1 MKEAKVSLFRKK
13 SHVSI
18 VVSVMPSMSDMWLFK
33 EEIHNHEPLKQQK
46 WYISIIKINDLSDF
60 INQIILFYL
69 FFFFLFNNILARKQC
84 SKCCPRL
91 CNQTTSTSEINDKE
105 YDNRIGWTNSIKGQR
120 TLFACRKVWHFLCT
134 RQRIKF
140 YIVVQVSQYLLKD
153 V

>member
-1 MKEAKVSLFRKK
+1 MILVILLTK
-13 SHVSI
+13 
-18 VVSVMPSMSDMWLFK
+18 
-33 EEIHNHEPLKQQK
+33 
-46 WYISIIKINDLSDF
+46 LSYF
-60 INQIILFYL
+60 IC
-69 FFFFLFNNILARKQC
+69 FFSFFFNNILARKQC

-153 V
+153 VYYVECYLICCGNCFFFFLY